1 MGSNLIMFYVLIG
14 IISTFLITSI
24 GYWWLFLTIM
34 IFWKVWF
41 PTNAKNAEVKGYMK
55 FIHIAIVV
63 ISIVLSLIPVAAALG
78 TGGYTLF
85 IFPVHLSFCYPRN
98 LDVLFYAIDLPF
110 CINLPAGSTF
120 NLLTLYK
127 VLNLKQ
133 QLINKV
139 CMAIILNL

>member
-55 FIHIAIVV
+55 FIHLAIVV
-63 ISIVLSLIPVAAALG
+63 ISIMLSVIPVAAALG
-78 TGGYTLF
+78 TGGYTLS
-85 IFPVHLSFCYPRN
+85 IFPVHLNFCGPRN
-98 LDVLFYAIDLPF
+98 LDVLFYAFILPF
-110 CINLPAGSTF
+110 CINQPAGSTF

-133 QLINKV
+133 QLIHKV
-139 CMAIILNL
+139 RLIFNR

>member
-1 MGSNLIMFYVLIG
+1 
-14 IISTFLITSI
+14 
-24 GYWWLFLTIM
+24 M

-55 FIHIAIVV
+55 FIHLAIVV
-63 ISIVLSLIPVAAALG
+63 ISIVLSVIPVAAAIG
-78 TGGYTLF
+78 TGGYTLSM
-85 IFPVHLSFCYPRN
+85 FPVHLSFCGPRN
-98 LDVLFYAIDLPF
+98 LDVLFYAFILPF
-110 CINLPAGSTF
+110 CINQPAGSTF

-139 CMAIILNL
+139 CMAIILNK

>member
-1 MGSNLIMFYVLIG
+1 
-14 IISTFLITSI
+14 
-24 GYWWLFLTIM
+24 M

-85 IFPVHLSFCYPRN
+85 VFEL
-98 LDVLFYAIDLPF
+98 LLPTKLR
-110 CINLPAGSTF
+110 C
-120 NLLTLYK
+120 
-127 VLNLKQ
+127 
-133 QLINKV
+133 
-139 CMAIILNL
+139 IILCN

>member
-1 MGSNLIMFYVLIG
+1 MFA
-14 IISTFLITSI
+14 SI

-55 FIHIAIVV
+55 FIHIGVV
-63 ISIVLSLIPVAAALG
+63 TVSVILSLVPVAAVLG
-78 TGGYTLF
+78 TGGYTLY
-85 IFPVHLSFCYPRN
+85 IFPVYLSFCQPRN
-98 LDVLFYAIDLPF
+98 LDVLFYSFILLF
-110 CINLPAGSTF
+110 CINQPAGSTF

-133 QLINKV
+133 QLISKV
-139 CMAIILNL
+139 ANLKLMQ